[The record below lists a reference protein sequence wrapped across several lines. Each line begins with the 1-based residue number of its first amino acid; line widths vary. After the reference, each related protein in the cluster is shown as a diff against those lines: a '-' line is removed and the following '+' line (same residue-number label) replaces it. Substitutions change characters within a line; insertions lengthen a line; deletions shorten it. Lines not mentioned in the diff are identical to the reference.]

1 MKISLVSEHASPLA
15 VLGGVDAGGQNVHV
29 AALAT
34 ALGADGHEVTV
45 YSRRDD
51 PDLPDRVAF
60 APNVTVVPVTAGP
73 AAVVSKDALLPHMG
87 EFADVL
93 ADAWIADRPDV
104 VHGHFWMS
112 GLATLDAGRRVDIA
126 LGGHLPVAQT
136 FHALGVV
143 KRRHQGL
150 ADTSPAERS
159 WLEPDVARRVDTVVA
174 TCSDEAF
181 ELKALGVPSNRIAVV
196 PCGVDTAHF
205 TPNGPVAPRTE
216 RLRIMTVGRLVQ
228 RKGVGIAIQSLA
240 RLVARGLD
248 AELVIVGGAGDAA
261 HLEVEP
267 EVARLERIIESTGM
281 RDRVTLAGR
290 IEHDDLP
297 EMYRSADVV
306 VCAPWYEPFGI
317 VPLEAMAC
325 GRPVVATSVGGLI
338 DTVVEDVTGVHVPTR
353 DPEALADALESL
365 LTDAERRARYGAAGR
380 RRAVS
385 RYAWRRVALET
396 ARVYATLTDA
406 APEARLLTR
415 ER

>member
-51 PDLPDRVAF
+51 PDLPDRVPF

-73 AAVVSKDALLPHMG
+73 AAVVSKDDLLPHMG

-159 WLEPDVARRVDTVVA
+159 WLEPDVARRVDSVVA

-216 RLRIMTVGRLVQ
+216 RLRIMTVSRLVQ
-228 RKGVGIAIQSLA
+228 RKGVGIAIQALA
-240 RLVARGLD
+240 RLVARGVD
-248 AELVIVGGAGDAA
+248 AELLIVGGAGDAA

-267 EVARLERIIESTGM
+267 EVARLERIIASTGM

-290 IEHDDLP
+290 IEHEDLP

-325 GRPVVATSVGGLI
+325 GRAVVATSVGGLI

-353 DPEALADALESL
+353 DPDALADALESL
-365 LTDAERRARYGAAGR
+365 LADAERRGRYGAAGR

-396 ARVYATLTDA
+396 ARVYAGLTDA
-406 APEARLLTR
+406 APAARLLTR

>member
-51 PDLPDRVAF
+51 PELPDRVPF

-228 RKGVGIAIQSLA
+228 RKGIGIAIQALA